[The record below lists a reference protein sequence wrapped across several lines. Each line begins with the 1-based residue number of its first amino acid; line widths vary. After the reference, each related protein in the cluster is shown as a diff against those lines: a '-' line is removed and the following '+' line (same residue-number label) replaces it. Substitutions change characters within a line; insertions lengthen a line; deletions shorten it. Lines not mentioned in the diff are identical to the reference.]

1 RAAHESKAKPT
12 EDSMTRPVRPVALV
26 LLTACM
32 IYPGITLL
40 WQGLYPLI
48 AGEYFML
55 VGQTGPWMAIVQKL
69 GLPPV
74 VALAGKAGL
83 GPRDAVSKLAE
94 QGFLGMAIPEE
105 WGGVGYDSR
114 TIVVVLE
121 EIARV
126 SAALAIMIAVHN
138 SVGALPVFRFGTDAQ
153 RRRFL
158 PRLVS
163 R

>member
-1 RAAHESKAKPT
+1 MQFDLS
-12 EDSMTRPVRPVALV
+12 EDQLQ
-26 LLTACM
+26 
-32 IYPGITLL
+32 I
-40 WQGLYPLI
+40 
-48 AGEYFML
+48 
-55 VGQTGPWMAIVQKL
+55 
-69 GLPPV
+69 
-74 VALAGKAGL
+74 
-83 GPRDAVSKLAE
+83 RDAVRELCEREFAPQATIWDRDGDVPRTAIDVLADN
-94 QGFLGMAIPEE
+94 GFLGMAIPEA

-138 SVGALPVFRFGTDAQ
+138 SVGALPVFRFGNDAQ

-163 R
+163 KELAAFSLSEPAAGSDAAAIRCTAVRDGA